1 MKKWA
6 LAVAV
11 CFVAMAGHVDAQA
24 ITWSGPVSFS
34 LKITF
39 ADDIDEEIKLES
51 QTLSF
56 SGTMELYADEEGLVP
71 EDGCYVRFL
80 GFVEGVPATF
90 CLGNLA
96 FVASDTA
103 KSKSEKFY
111 LIGTGTFSTVIE
123 GTPVEGISYAD
134 GKGTVKED
142 KVSDDPISLSVSGKL
157 GGGFQQEQDGFV
169 FGFVFSTSFKSTLT
183 AQ

>member
-39 ADDIDEEIKLES
+39 ADDIDDEIKLES

-142 KVSDDPISLSVSGKL
+142 KVSDDPTSLSVSGKL
-157 GGGFQQEQDGFV
+157 GGGFQDR
-169 FGFVFSTSFKSTLT
+169 FVFSASFKSTLT

>member
-11 CFVAMAGHVDAQA
+11 CFVVMAGHAYAQVTPT
-24 ITWSGPVSFS
+24 TWSGPVSFS

-39 ADDIDEEIKLES
+39 ADDIDDEIKLVS
-51 QTLSF
+51 QTLFF
-56 SGTMELYADEEGLVP
+56 SGTMELYAGEEGLVQKG
-71 EDGCYVRFL
+71 DCYVRFL

-142 KVSDDPISLSVSGKL
+142 KVSDDPTSLSVSGKL
-157 GGGFQQEQDGFV
+157 GGGFQDR
-169 FGFVFSTSFKSTLT
+169 FVFSASFKSTLT

>member
-11 CFVAMAGHVDAQA
+11 CFVLMAGPVHAQ
-24 ITWSGPVSFS
+24 IVTTWSGPVSFS

-39 ADDIDEEIKLES
+39 ADDIDDEIKLET

-56 SGTMELYADEEGLVP
+56 SGTMELYAGVQAGLIQVA
-71 EDGCYVRFL
+71 GCYARFL
-80 GFVEGVPATF
+80 GFVEGAPSTF
-90 CLGNLA
+90 CLENLP

-123 GTPVEGISYAD
+123 GTPVEGVSYAD
-134 GKGTVKED
+134 AKGTLKED
-142 KVSDDPISLSVSGKL
+142 KATDDPVSVSVSGKL
-157 GGGFQQEQDGFV
+157 GGGFQDR
-169 FGFVFSTSFKSTLT
+169 FVFSASFKSTLT
-183 AQ
+183 PQ

>member
-1 MKKWA
+1 MKKLA

-11 CFVAMAGHVDAQA
+11 CFVAMVGHVHAQT

-56 SGTMELYADEEGLVP
+56 SGTMELYVG
-71 EDGCYVRFL
+71 EDGPVKDDDDCYLRL
-80 GFVEGVPATF
+80 IGSVEGAPSLF
-90 CLGNLA
+90 CIKDLA
-96 FVASDTA
+96 LVASDTA

-111 LIGTGTFSTVIE
+111 LVGTGTFSTFIE
-123 GTPVEGISYAD
+123 GAGAVTGISYAEA
-134 GKGTVKED
+134 KGTLKED
-142 KVSDDPISLSVSGKL
+142 KATDDPTSVSVSGKL
-157 GGGFQQEQDGFV
+157 GGGFQDGFV
-169 FGFVFSTSFKSTLT
+169 FSASFKSTLT

>member
-39 ADDIDEEIKLES
+39 ADDIDDEIKLVS
-51 QTLSF
+51 QTLFF
-56 SGTMELYADEEGLVP
+56 SGTMELYAGEEGLVQKG
-71 EDGCYVRFL
+71 DCYVRFL

-103 KSKSEKFY
+103 KSKNEKFY
-111 LIGTGTFSTVIE
+111 MVGTGTFTTFIE
-123 GTPVEGISYAD
+123 GAGEVRGISYAD
-134 GKGTVKED
+134 AKGTLKED
-142 KVSDDPISLSVSGKL
+142 KATDDPVSVSVSGKL
-157 GGGFQQEQDGFV
+157 GGGFQVEDGFV
-169 FGFVFSTSFKSTLT
+169 FSASFKSTLT
-183 AQ
+183 PQ

>member
-6 LAVAV
+6 LAIAV
-11 CFVAMAGHVDAQA
+11 CFVVVAGHAYAQPTPT
-24 ITWSGPVSFS
+24 IWSGPVSFS

-56 SGTMELYADEEGLVP
+56 SGTMELYVGEEGPVK
-71 EDGCYVRFL
+71 DGDDCYLRL
-80 GFVEGVPATF
+80 IGSVEGAPSLF
-90 CLGNLA
+90 CIKDLA
-96 FVASDTA
+96 LVASDTA

-111 LIGTGTFSTVIE
+111 LVGTGTFSTFIE
-123 GTPVEGISYAD
+123 GAGAVTGISYAD
-134 GKGTVKED
+134 AKGTLKED
-142 KVSDDPISLSVSGKL
+142 KATDDPTSVSVSGKL
-157 GGGFQQEQDGFV
+157 GGGFQDGFV
-169 FGFVFSTSFKSTLT
+169 FSASFKSTLT